1 MPSAG
6 LRSRVMPLDR
16 RPALLV
22 VDDDDRTRDAVLAAT
37 STMDVVV
44 RFARGSDEA
53 IDAAQL
59 REPSVVMIATRPDRM
74 GPTLTLARALRR
86 RHDCRI
92 IFHGPRLT
100 PGEASA
106 FAGVGA
112 LAFLCRPIQLDQL
125 QATLRLVFEQARSSV
140 TEPAAERVPAD
151 LARAIRQIAAIVNS
165 TGLMQL
171 EQPKTTALDNNVAM
185 LRPREQEV
193 VRLLVRHVRVPAIA
207 RQLGISPQTVRNHLK
222 HAFERLGVH
231 SQQELLARL
240 LNTAASEATAPAEEA
255 DASVARPQA
264 RRADSAR

>member
-1 MPSAG
+1 MPAAA
-6 LRSRVMPLDR
+6 LRPRVLPLDR

-22 VDDDDRTRDAVLAAT
+22 VDDDDRTREAVLAAT
-37 STMDVVV
+37 NDMDVVV
-44 RFARGSDEA
+44 RFARGADEA

-74 GPTLTLARALRR
+74 GRTLTLARALKR
-86 RHDCRI
+86 RHACKL

-100 PGEASA
+100 PGDANA

-125 QATLRLVFEQARSSV
+125 QATLRLIFEQARSSAAQ
-140 TEPAAERVPAD
+140 PAAERVPAD

-171 EQPKTTALDNNVAM
+171 EQPRTTALESSIAV

-240 LNTAASEATAPAEEA
+240 LNNSADDTSEPNQENTAATPT
-255 DASVARPQA
+255 QA
-264 RRADSAR
+264 QRADSAS